1 MKNPFSLV
9 VSFVGWIFD
18 RTLLILELSVDL
30 MIGVLD
36 SFLRVFRTLY
46 GILKYMIYY
55 RTLQPPRDVWEY
67 GGFTY
72 IANTLILGYI
82 GLVLILNFFAFF
94 PIVPETIN
102 KIANYFA
109 AHERQYIT
117 AFILLLFVLPKQR
130 ILRDPVT
137 RKFFRRGW
145 FKDYGSAYLFT
156 KYLSFLFIIL
166 CLCGI
171 YIHPS

>member
-18 RTLLILELSVDL
+18 RTLLIFELLVDL
-30 MIGVLD
+30 TIGVLD

-46 GILKYMIYY
+46 EILKYMIYY

-117 AFILLLFVLPKQR
+117 AFILLLFILPKQR
-130 ILRDPVT
+130 ILRSCD
-137 RKFFRRGW
+137 
-145 FKDYGSAYLFT
+145 S
-156 KYLSFLFIIL
+156 
-166 CLCGI
+166 
-171 YIHPS
+171 